1 MKAVYLVGLSMQVLE
16 WRITTPNK
24 NLKCFSENK
33 FSYSNKDLLSYHN
46 NIGSNLLNSNLIE
59 NPPPL
64 YPIYP
69 KTRITWT
76 ANKIDLIELIYAWEK
91 VGCFN
96 YGNVN
101 IKEIVAYIE
110 VVFNIDLGD
119 YYGTFKEMRNRINR
133 TSFLDK
139 LVRVLNDRM
148 DEIDRKSQ

>member
-33 FSYSNKDLLSYHN
+33 FSHSKKDLLSYHN
-46 NIGSNLLNSNLIE
+46 NMGSNLLNSDLIE
-59 NPPPL
+59 NPPL
-64 YPIYP
+64 LYP

-76 ANKIDLIELIYAWEK
+76 ANKIDLVELIYAWEK
-91 VGCFN
+91 AGCFN
-96 YGNVN
+96 HGDLN

-110 VVFNIDLGD
+110 FVFNIDLGD

-148 DEIDRKSQ
+148 DEIERKSQ

>member
-1 MKAVYLVGLSMQVLE
+1 MKAVYLVGLGMQVLE

-24 NLKCFSENK
+24 DLKCFSKNK
-33 FSYSNKDLLSYHN
+33 YPYSDKDLLFYHN
-46 NIGSNLLNSNLIE
+46 NIGSSHLNSGLIE
-59 NPPPL
+59 NPPL
-64 YPIYP
+64 LYP

-76 ANKIDLIELIYAWEK
+76 ANKIDLVELIYAWEK

-96 YGNVN
+96 HGSLN

-133 TSFLDK
+133 TTFLDK

>member
-1 MKAVYLVGLSMQVLE
+1 M
-16 WRITTPNK
+16 
-24 NLKCFSENK
+24 
-33 FSYSNKDLLSYHN
+33 
-46 NIGSNLLNSNLIE
+46 IE
-59 NPPPL
+59 NPPL
-64 YPIYP
+64 LYP

-91 VGCFN
+91 AGCFN
-96 YGNVN
+96 HGSLN
-101 IKEIVAYIE
+101 IKE

-133 TSFLDK
+133 TTFLDK